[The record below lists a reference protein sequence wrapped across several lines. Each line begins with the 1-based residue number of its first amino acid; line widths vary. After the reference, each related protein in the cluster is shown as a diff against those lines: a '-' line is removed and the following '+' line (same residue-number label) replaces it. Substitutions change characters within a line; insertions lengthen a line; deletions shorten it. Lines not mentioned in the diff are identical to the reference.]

1 MTDQTPKVGPT
12 AADAPTEAP
21 EQAKVFDYDVA
32 SNARTVAP
40 SKPNPMSPL
49 AAG

>member
-1 MTDQTPKVGPT
+1 MAETSPKVGPT
-12 AADAPTEAP
+12 AADAPEATP
-21 EQAKVFDYDVA
+21 ETANVFDYNVA

-40 SKPNPMSPL
+40 AKPNPASPL

>member
-1 MTDQTPKVGPT
+1 MSETTPKVGPT
-12 AADAPTEAP
+12 AADSP
-21 EQAKVFDYDVA
+21 EVTPETAKVFDYDVA

-40 SKPNPMSPL
+40 TKPNPASPL